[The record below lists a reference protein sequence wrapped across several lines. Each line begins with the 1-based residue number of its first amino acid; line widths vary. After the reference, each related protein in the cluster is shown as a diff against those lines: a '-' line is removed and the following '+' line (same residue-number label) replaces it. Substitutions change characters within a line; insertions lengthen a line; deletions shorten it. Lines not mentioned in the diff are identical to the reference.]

1 MALFG
6 NKDKETK
13 EDKAERKQR
22 AMLEKYGLQAL
33 SNPED
38 IASVKTIVS
47 ELAGTGLMEAG
58 LALGAGND
66 RDIQKT
72 QLAYQRTLVEQ
83 NFIMIRQLDRIASLL
98 ENK

>member
-6 NKDKETK
+6 NKETK
-13 EDKAERKQR
+13 DEKAERKQR
-22 AMLEKYGLQAL
+22 AMLEKYGLQTL
-33 SNPED
+33 SDPED
-38 IASVKTIVS
+38 IASIKTIVS
-47 ELAGTGLMEAG
+47 ELAGTGLMEVG

-98 ENK
+98 EDK